1 MSMRI
6 RIRTCTHVIS
16 SLKAAAFQV
25 VLARDP
31 RGLVYCVR
39 KDILSIRRLSQTPL
53 AAPGPK
59 VVRGRLK
66 TNCGK

>member
-1 MSMRI
+1 MSI
-6 RIRTCTHVIS
+6 RIRTCTNVTS
-16 SLKAAAFQV
+16 SLRAAAFQV

-31 RGLVYCVR
+31 RDLVYRVR
-39 KDILSIRRLSQTPL
+39 KDILSIRRLSQTPI

-59 VVRGRLK
+59 VIRGRLK